1 MCNETTITNEIKFGS
16 LPSLTSLREGA
27 AAAAASTP
35 HGDVGV
41 VVGVACKSCCHAASL
56 PTWPWSFIS
65 QRRSLPISAEKKT
78 KQNKTQTPTNQT
90 IGRGE
95 LGTLRVCSSFAFPCS
110 IFFFIIKTTIQ
121 TKKIIKEW
129 PGSTIVFGNRETST
143 LDFWKRFWNKIIKA
157 NSSDWIQ
164 IRYFK
169 KTWLPFNAAIGCFPA
184 LLPSFT
190 GFF

>member
-65 QRRSLPISAEKKT
+65 QRRSLPISAEKKNET
-78 KQNKTQTPTNQT
+78 KQNTNANQSNHWPWRT
-90 IGRGE
+90 WDPPC
-95 LGTLRVCSSFAFPCS
+95 LFFVCFSMFD
-110 IFFFIIKTTIQ
+110 FFFIIKTTIQ

-143 LDFWKRFWNKIIKA
+143 LDFWKRF
-157 NSSDWIQ
+157 
-164 IRYFK
+164 
-169 KTWLPFNAAIGCFPA
+169 
-184 LLPSFT
+184 
-190 GFF
+190 